1 MRDVAASAAVEDTR
15 FRPVPVQ
22 ELGSLEYEISVLSP
36 MRRVLD
42 VKDIKVGR
50 DGLVMLQGRY
60 EGLLLPQVPVEQG
73 WDRTTFLNQTCAK
86 ANLLEDCWKDD
97 RTDIFSFTALILDEH
112 QPKPAAP
119 ASHTPRP

>member
-1 MRDVAASAAVEDTR
+1 
-15 FRPVPVQ
+15 VPVQ

-73 WDRTTFLNQTCAK
+73 WDRTTFLNQTCGK
-86 ANLLEDCWKDD
+86 AGLPEDCWKDD
-97 RTDIFSFTALILDEH
+97 RTDIFSFTALVLDEL
-112 QPKPAAP
+112 QPKPVEP
-119 ASHTPRP
+119 ASSTPRP